1 MSLAPAQDDHSCPC
15 LSLPRAL
22 CAVAQSAG
30 FELDLKE
37 LCAAM
42 GLSFTPL
49 SVRGE
54 PSTDKW
60 RMYARDAF
68 LIPAGRLFGMTI
80 REIHPPEAAIGIADL
95 PEFKQH
101 FDASYRPLI
110 ERALEHDQAV
120 LAWQGWP
127 GAWALHWGVIT
138 DTCADGIGFAGW
150 VPGAHGLEPADSALC
165 SSEASPRRAIDTTA
179 LGARTTEARRIDVT
193 LERPPVQVYVVES
206 IVLCKPDPQELRDM
220 AIAHARIVLEN
231 GLADRFDVAT
241 GPGAY
246 DDWIDRLRT
255 SNAKLPSYLLEIAEH

>member
-1 MSLAPAQDDHSCPC
+1 MSSAAAQDKHSCPC
-15 LSLPRAL
+15 LSLPYAL
-22 CAVAQSAG
+22 CAVAHTAG
-30 FELDLKE
+30 LNVDLYD

-42 GLSFTPL
+42 GLSFMPT

-80 REIHPPEAAIGIADL
+80 REIHPPEAAQGIAEL

-110 ERALEHDQAV
+110 ERALEHDQPV

-127 GAWALHWGVIT
+127 GEWALHWGVIT
-138 DTCADGIGFAGW
+138 ETCADGIGFAGW
-150 VPGAHGLEPADSALC
+150 VPGTTGLEPGIEVPSSGESLSCRDRNTSA
-165 SSEASPRRAIDTTA
+165 SGSRS
-179 LGARTTEARRIDVT
+179 TEARRPDVK
-193 LERPPVQVYVVES
+193 LERPPVQIYVVES
-206 IVLCKPDPQELRDM
+206 IAPCKPDPQELQDM
-220 AIAHARIVLEN
+220 TIAHAGVVLGN
-231 GLADRFDVAT
+231 GLADRFGVTT

-246 DDWIDRLRT
+246 DHWIERLGVMGMEWI
-255 SNAKLPSYLLEIAEH
+255 LDV